1 MQLALVEI
9 PDKVFFRIGEVSR
22 LTGVKAYVLRYW
34 ETEFPGLRPKKSKS
48 GQRLYRKADVEMV
61 LRIKDLLW
69 ERKFTIKGAKV
80 ELRSGGQPETAGS
93 DSAVAARVSAPD
105 QSSATS
111 PADDVLAAELRD
123 RKKDLNTV
131 RSVLVSMRANVA
143 AFLDDLSQ

>member
-1 MQLALVEI
+1 MEI

-34 ETEFPGLRPKKSKS
+34 EAEFPSLRPKKSKS

-61 LRIKDLLW
+61 LRVKDLLW

-80 ELRSGGQPETAGS
+80 ELRSGRQSETAGP
-93 DSAVAARVSAPD
+93 DSAAAAPV
-105 QSSATS
+105 S
-111 PADDVLAAELRD
+111 PAASSSGPTAADDLLAAKLRD
-123 RKKDLNTV
+123 RKKDLSTV